1 MFRLIF
7 KIIIIGS
14 STNNVINENVTRKTF
29 TNNNTFSSY
38 LHSRGVTQHFHLD
51 LQDDMRLFQPLK

>member
-38 LHSRGVTQHFHLD
+38 LHSRGVAQHFHLD
-51 LQDDMRLFQPLK
+51 L